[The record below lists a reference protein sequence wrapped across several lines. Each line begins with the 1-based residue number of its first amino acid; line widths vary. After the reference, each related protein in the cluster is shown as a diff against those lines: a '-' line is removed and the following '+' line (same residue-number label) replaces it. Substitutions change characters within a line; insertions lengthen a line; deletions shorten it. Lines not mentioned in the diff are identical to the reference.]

1 MMRIDVTACFH
12 SDGLGSRFLEAMA
25 LLAHIAGV
33 SPEATALHIHTG
45 RSAELAAAIC
55 ASLSPRLGGQM
66 DAQMDAF
73 VRKAALYQP
82 PASLEQIR
90 CTVYRA
96 LARHGG
102 AAPRGE
108 PAPVFIPGEAAA
120 MEVLARLIRFT
131 TALGYPPR
139 VVARILHAG
148 RFGDLVQALWLDN
161 RLRTCAANVQEL
173 SELAAIAPVF
183 VLPERFISDPE
194 SLLRRVE
201 RIAGR

>member
-1 MMRIDVTACFH
+1 MTRIDVTACFH
-12 SDGLGSRFLEAMA
+12 TDGLGHSFLESMA

-55 ASLSPRLGGQM
+55 ALLSPRLSSQM

-82 PASLEQIR
+82 PHSLESIR
-90 CTVYRA
+90 SAVYRA
-96 LARHGG
+96 LARHRAGME
-102 AAPRGE
+102 AEDDP
-108 PAPVFIPGEAAA
+108 PVFIPGEAAA
-120 MEVLARLIRFT
+120 MDVIARLIRLT

-139 VVARILHAG
+139 IIARILHAG
-148 RFGDLVQALWLDN
+148 RFCDLMQVLCMDN
-161 RLRTCAANVQEL
+161 RLRTSSQNVREL
-173 SELAAIAPVF
+173 SSLASIAPAF
-183 VLPERFISDPE
+183 VLPERFVSDPE
-194 SLLRRVE
+194 SLMQRVE